1 MRHFKTKLTTLTA
14 ETIKKSTQS
23 IASTAKSGDR
33 AVIDKA
39 LTVLTMAVDV
49 TAAEEERINAV
60 LLLDGKAVC
69 GRTFLVCSPDC
80 DKASL
85 SRLLSA

>member
-1 MRHFKTKLTTLTA
+1 MQNKTEATLTA

-23 IASTAKSGDR
+23 IASTVNSGVR
-33 AVIDKA
+33 AVIDTA
-39 LTVLTMAVDV
+39 LTVLTVAVL